1 MVASIGEVEPLGCQ
15 SRGLNFFLASAYVTG
30 HLFCAR
36 TPRTGG
42 ALLLRLTVD
51 HSRPRGWLSPQVA
64 QVPTKTVVGRCD
76 HQGLKWWR
84 RTVSRTA
91 MEVLLTLF
99 ASLAVLMLVL
109 AVVGWMGH
117 AWSLLT
123 VLGCLILTVFAGVV
137 VVSWRR
143 GSFDV
148 KAPRRKR

>member
-1 MVASIGEVEPLGCQ
+1 
-15 SRGLNFFLASAYVTG
+15 
-30 HLFCAR
+30 
-36 TPRTGG
+36 
-42 ALLLRLTVD
+42 
-51 HSRPRGWLSPQVA
+51 
-64 QVPTKTVVGRCD
+64 
-76 HQGLKWWR
+76 
-84 RTVSRTA
+84 

-109 AVVGWMGH
+109 AVVGWLGH